1 MKTPATK
8 IRFAVMLAGLIFWLS
23 VATTPIYAGKKKK
36 EEAAKPSTNVLDK
49 IDYSKLVWPNP
60 PAPTR
65 VKYLNYFCCDKYA
78 PLADKKKSSWM
89 DRMAGGETEQQ
100 RQMEKPLFALWTPY
114 GLAVDSKG
122 SIYIA
127 DGKVGAIFIFN
138 TETKELQMIK
148 HGRDAHFGDII
159 GLAIDDSDRLFVSDT
174 KLHHI
179 VVFDKN
185 HKVEGSIS
193 EGVVDPGGMAID
205 NENRF
210 LYVADPALD
219 QVLVYDADKLTLI
232 RKIGTAGKKH
242 TLTAPGQFSVPTNVA
257 VDADGNLY
265 VTDMYNNRVEV
276 FDADGNFIRA
286 WGKAGDRPGTF
297 SRPKGIAIDADGH
310 VWVADA
316 VHGHPAVL
324 HARRSVPDVDG
335 RARIVPG
342 AVPGTGWPVYRQ
354 EQPDVCV
361 RAVSRARA
369 DVSLLHRRRGAG
381 ADQAAPRG
389 SGQEKSAGKQASS
402 RGRCRHCAEHEFNG
416 YQAAI
421 SFGRSADGQK
431 PGPVRIGSGQ
441 QSNSELAVEVAV
453 TAVTNRR
460 LSDL

>member
-8 IRFAVMLAGLIFWLS
+8 IRFAVVLTGLLFWLS

-78 PLADKKKSSWM
+78 PQADKKKSSWM

-265 VTDMYNNRVEV
+265 VTDMYNNRVEI

-316 VHGHPAVL
+316 VMDILQCYTPEGQFLMWMGGHGLFPGQFRALAGLYIDKNNRMFASEQYPGRVQMFRYFTDDEAREQIKL
-324 HARRSVPDVDG
+324 RHAEVDKK
-335 RARIVPG
+335 RAQG
-342 AVPGTGWPVYRQ
+342 
-354 EQPDVCV
+354 
-361 RAVSRARA
+361 SKSA
-369 DVSLLHRRRGAG
+369 D
-381 ADQAAPRG
+381 ADAAAAPNTN
-389 SGQEKSAGKQASS
+389 STAT
-402 RGRCRHCAEHEFNG
+402 
-416 YQAAI
+416 
-421 SFGRSADGQK
+421 K
-431 PGPVRIGSGQ
+431 PH
-441 QSNSELAVEVAV
+441 
-453 TAVTNRR
+453 
-460 LSDL
+460 

>member
-1 MKTPATK
+1 MKTPATR
-8 IRFAVMLAGLIFWLS
+8 IRFAVVLTGLLLWLS

-78 PLADKKKSSWM
+78 PQADKKKSSWM

-265 VTDMYNNRVEV
+265 VTDMYNNRVEI

-316 VHGHPAVL
+316 VMDILQCYTPEGQFLMWMGGHGLFPGQFRALAGLYIDKNNRMFASEQYPGRVQMFRYFTDDEAREQIKQRHAEVDKKRAQGSKPA
-324 HARRSVPDVDG
+324 D
-335 RARIVPG
+335 
-342 AVPGTGWPVYRQ
+342 
-354 EQPDVCV
+354 
-361 RAVSRARA
+361 A
-369 DVSLLHRRRGAG
+369 D
-381 ADQAAPRG
+381 AAATAPNTN
-389 SGQEKSAGKQASS
+389 STAT
-402 RGRCRHCAEHEFNG
+402 
-416 YQAAI
+416 
-421 SFGRSADGQK
+421 K
-431 PGPVRIGSGQ
+431 PQ
-441 QSNSELAVEVAV
+441 
-453 TAVTNRR
+453 
-460 LSDL
+460 

>member
-1 MKTPATK
+1 MFSTRLITPSWFGR
-8 IRFAVMLAGLIFWLS
+8 IRPLQPGS
-23 VATTPIYAGKKKK
+23 
-36 EEAAKPSTNVLDK
+36 S
-49 IDYSKLVWPNP
+49 
-60 PAPTR
+60 
-65 VKYLNYFCCDKYA
+65 YLNYFCCDKYA

-193 EGVVDPGGMAID
+193 EGVVDPGGMAIN

-265 VTDMYNNRVEV
+265 VTDMYNNRVEI

-316 VHGHPAVL
+316 VMDILQCYTPEGQFLMWMGGHGL
-324 HARRSVPDVDG
+324 F
-335 RARIVPG
+335 PG
-342 AVPGTGWPVYRQ
+342 QVPGTGWPVYRQ

-369 DVSLLHRRRGAG
+369 DVFATSPTTRRGSRSSSATPEVDKKRAQG
-381 ADQAAPRG
+381 SKPAAADAAATAPNTN
-389 SGQEKSAGKQASS
+389 STAT
-402 RGRCRHCAEHEFNG
+402 
-416 YQAAI
+416 
-421 SFGRSADGQK
+421 K
-431 PGPVRIGSGQ
+431 PQ
-441 QSNSELAVEVAV
+441 
-453 TAVTNRR
+453 
-460 LSDL
+460 

>member
-1 MKTPATK
+1 MKTPATT
-8 IRFAVMLAGLIFWLS
+8 IRFAVVLAGLIFWLS

-265 VTDMYNNRVEV
+265 VTDMYNNRVEI

-316 VHGHPAVL
+316 VMDILQCYTPEGQFLMWMGGHGLFPGQFRALAGLYIDKNNRMFASEQYPGRVQMFRYFTDDEAREQIKQRHAEVDKKRAQGSKPA
-324 HARRSVPDVDG
+324 D
-335 RARIVPG
+335 
-342 AVPGTGWPVYRQ
+342 
-354 EQPDVCV
+354 
-361 RAVSRARA
+361 A
-369 DVSLLHRRRGAG
+369 D
-381 ADQAAPRG
+381 AAATAPNTN
-389 SGQEKSAGKQASS
+389 STAT
-402 RGRCRHCAEHEFNG
+402 
-416 YQAAI
+416 
-421 SFGRSADGQK
+421 K
-431 PGPVRIGSGQ
+431 PQ
-441 QSNSELAVEVAV
+441 
-453 TAVTNRR
+453 
-460 LSDL
+460 

>member
-36 EEAAKPSTNVLDK
+36 EEEAKPSTNVLDK

-316 VHGHPAVL
+316 VMDILQCYTPEGQFLMWMGGHGLFPGQFRALAGLYIDKNNRMFASEQYPGRVQMFRYFTDDEAREQIKQRHAEVDKKRAQGSKPA
-324 HARRSVPDVDG
+324 A
-335 RARIVPG
+335 
-342 AVPGTGWPVYRQ
+342 
-354 EQPDVCV
+354 
-361 RAVSRARA
+361 A
-369 DVSLLHRRRGAG
+369 D
-381 ADQAAPRG
+381 AAATAPNTN
-389 SGQEKSAGKQASS
+389 STAT
-402 RGRCRHCAEHEFNG
+402 
-416 YQAAI
+416 
-421 SFGRSADGQK
+421 K
-431 PGPVRIGSGQ
+431 PQ
-441 QSNSELAVEVAV
+441 
-453 TAVTNRR
+453 
-460 LSDL
+460 